1 MKLTAI
7 LNETFNTFL
16 YYNDHLNPKLW
27 TQEDTLRVTVRTHL
41 LDIVDHFKKFVGI
54 TIPIKDIVLIGSS
67 CDYSHGPKSDI
78 DVHIIV
84 DLPQE
89 SKEYKLL
96 LGFQNDWKHIR
107 NIKIKN
113 HPVEI
118 YFQAK
123 NEKMTTNTAS
133 FSLKN
138 NKWLKKPK
146 YDKRAKYEIKD
157 ADAIKL
163 AKHYIKKIDHF
174 INQKHPNLQDMLALK
189 NEIKKMRKKGL
200 ISDGEYSIENLAFKI
215 IRNNN
220 KLTKLLDKIHKTES
234 DELSL

>member
-1 MKLTAI
+1 MKLTTI

-27 TQEDTLRVTVRTHL
+27 TQRDTLRVTVRTHL
-41 LDIVDHFKKFVGI
+41 LDIVEHFKKFVGI
-54 TIPIKDIVLIGSS
+54 SIPIKDIVLIGSS

-78 DVHIIV
+78 DVHIV
-84 DLPQE
+84 VNLPQD

-96 LGFQNDWKHIR
+96 LGFQNDWKHAR
-107 NIKIKN
+107 NIKINN
-113 HPVEI
+113 HPVEL

-123 NEKMTTNTAS
+123 NEKMTTNVAS
-133 FSLKN
+133 FSLKH
-138 NKWLKKPK
+138 NKWLKKPI

-157 ADAIKL
+157 VDVIKL
-163 AKHYIKKIDHF
+163 AKQYIKKIDHF
-174 INQKHPNLQDMLALK
+174 VNQKHPDMQDMLALK
-189 NEIKKMRKKGL
+189 NEIKKMRKRGL
-200 ISDGEYSIENLAFKI
+200 ISDGEYSIENLTFKV

-220 KLTKLLDKIHKTES
+220 RLKKLLEKIAKVES